1 MQRKKHK
8 HISFVL
14 LGLFLFIMMG
24 ITSLA
29 ASSRIYVTA
38 TPSNLHPRFT
48 VYNESSTLSVSTLA
62 IGYVLIAPGNNN
74 YTIHWDAADGYITP
88 PDSTAFLI
96 TDSSIHFYGDY
107 VPATAPATPTN
118 LQATTLNY
126 AKIQLYWQDNSNN
139 ESGFFIERKASSEPS
154 FSQVT
159 QLNSNATTYL
169 DNGLTP
175 ATEYSYRVRACNS
188 YGNSDYSN
196 LAIATTNSG
205 FTQLPAA
212 GLTSSITTLFSNMKV
227 DFHDTSQNANT
238 WEWIFANSTHF
249 YERETCYTPM
259 ATDTGI
265 CWNVKHVVTN
275 NLGASTASLDL
286 FVDAYPTNLKVNQL
300 NEGKLGYL
308 VSWNDKCSFEIGFE
322 LYRQDNSGPMVLAA
336 NLPANSTTF
345 TDFGTDTTLGLDST
359 HQYGYFLRARSNDTV
374 SNFIFSA
381 SYPIASFYAAP
392 STFYSSYGMMSVFLT
407 NNCYNATTYHWIF
420 GDGKESHAKEP
431 LFHLYSSPTSAL
443 FYAILSC
450 SNELGLW
457 SSVTN
462 TICFNL
468 PPINLQ
474 AERFNS
480 YNVTLQWNNQNARND
495 GYEIYRKTGTGDFD
509 LCTTLPG
516 TCTTFTDTGL
526 VGANQYTYKARATTY
541 QVVSDFTN
549 EASVPVNSGIESWN
563 LFSKAEP
570 VEVMYSEAIL
580 PEKYL
585 IGRKENSVLP

>member
-1 MQRKKHK
+1 MEA
-8 HISFVL
+8 FVFAGTGYL
-14 LGLFLFIMMG
+14 C
-24 ITSLA
+24 TS
-29 ASSRIYVTA
+29 A
-38 TPSNLHPRFT
+38 TPINIYPRYYI
-48 VYNESSTLSVSTLA
+48 YNTDSTYSCTS
-62 IGYVLIAPGNNN
+62 IAGSIYHEAPSDTF
-74 YTIHWDAADGYITP
+74 YTIHWDPVDGYLTP
-88 PDSTAFLI
+88 TDSTAFLI
-96 TDSSIHFYGDY
+96 ADSTITFYGNY
-107 VPATAPATPTN
+107 ISANAPTAPTN
-118 LQATTLNY
+118 LQSSTLSY
-126 AKIQLYWQDNSNN
+126 AKVQLLWNDNANN
-139 ESGFFIERKASSEPS
+139 ETDYYLERKNNSESSFIQIAHLS
-154 FSQVT
+154 
-159 QLNSNATTYL
+159 SNATSYL
-169 DNGLTP
+169 DTGLTP
-175 ATEYSYRVRACNS
+175 QTEYTYRVRAYNS
-188 YGNSDYSN
+188 SGYSDYSN
-196 LAIATTNSG
+196 WAVSTTSTGFSQPPVAGFVCKATTVFSG
-205 FTQLPAA
+205 
-212 GLTSSITTLFSNMKV
+212 MCV
-227 DFHDTSQNANT
+227 DFHDVSQYGES
-238 WEWIFANSTHF
+238 WEWIFANTYHF
-249 YERETCYTPM
+249 YVRETSYF
-259 ATDTGI
+259 AFNIDTGRY
-265 CWNVKHVVTN
+265 WNIKQVVTN
-275 NLGASTASLDL
+275 NLGASTASMDL
-286 FVDAYPTNLKVNQL
+286 LIDANPSDIKTQSL

-308 VSWNDKCSFEIGFE
+308 VTWNDKCSFEKGFE
-322 LYRQDNSGPMVLAA
+322 LYRQDNSSPMVLAA
-336 NLPANSTTF
+336 ALPANSTTF
-345 TDFGTDTTLGLDST
+345 TDFGADTTLGLDST

-407 NNCYNATTYHWIF
+407 NNCYNATTYRWIF

-431 LFHLYSSPTSAL
+431 LLHLYSSPTSAL

-480 YNVTLQWNNQNARND
+480 YNVTLQWNSQNARND
-495 GYEIYRKTGTGDFD
+495 GYEIYRKTGTGSFD

-541 QVVSDFTN
+541 QAVSDFTN